1 MVGAK
6 LVIVLRTVGALKA
19 ASASHEPPADYRFNS
34 APRPGRGV
42 SVAPT
47 YRRTGLRECSLQWRT
62 TRVVAKNRELLWQYD
77 YA

>member
-19 ASASHEPPADYRFNS
+19 ASGRGRTADYRFNS